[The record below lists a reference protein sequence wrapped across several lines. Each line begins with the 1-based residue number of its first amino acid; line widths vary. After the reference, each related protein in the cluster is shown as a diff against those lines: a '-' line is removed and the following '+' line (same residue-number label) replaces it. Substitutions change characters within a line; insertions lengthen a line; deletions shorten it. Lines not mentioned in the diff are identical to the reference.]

1 MVPEEDVMNTND
13 PTNFRRERIEKLLHE
28 LRYEVER
35 GMLEHDIDE
44 TMTFRFYVPI
54 CRAIPDGIVF
64 CEFRT
69 RPIPRRMMNTTDLQP
84 RLTLVKS

>member
-1 MVPEEDVMNTND
+1 MAD

-35 GMLEHDIDE
+35 GMLEQDIDE
-44 TMTFRFYVPI
+44 TVSFRFLVPMS
-54 CRAIPDGIVF
+54 RAIPGGVVH

-69 RPIPRRMMNTTDLQP
+69 RPIPCELADPRLLQP
-84 RLTLVKS
+84 RLRLVK